1 MIYEELLT
9 KTGLSSDQAKVYE
22 TLLKGGVMPASK
34 AALKA
39 GLKRGLG
46 YKVIEQLVSLGLVEK
61 IDKKVAL
68 FAPNHP
74 SKIKELVQRK
84 EEELKT
90 IDASLSSILGMMA
103 SDYNLTT
110 GKPNIQFFEGYNGA
124 AKVIDDCLTATTPV
138 LSYVDFESVMKYIPE
153 LNKEHL
159 AKRLKL
165 GIEKRTLLIDSPK
178 TRELISGYDQSV
190 TDIKLIT
197 HQAKPFQSVMYI
209 YNNKIS
215 YITISSADDMI
226 GVIIE
231 DERITTMHRYLFEH
245 LWNITPELKSLK
257 NI

>member
-9 KTGLSSDQAKVYE
+9 KTGLTPDQAKVYE

-34 AALKA
+34 AALQA

-46 YKVIEQLVSLGLVEK
+46 YKVIEQLVTMGLVEK

-74 SKIKELVQRK
+74 SKIKEIIQRR
-84 EEELKT
+84 EDELKT
-90 IDASLSSILGMMA
+90 IEASLSSTLGMMT

-110 GKPNIQFFEGYNGA
+110 GKPNIQFFEGYAGA
-124 AKVIDDCLTATTPV
+124 ARVIDDSLTSKTPV

-159 AKRLKL
+159 AKRIKL
-165 GIEKRTLLIDSPK
+165 GIEKKTILLDSPK
-178 TRELISGYDQSV
+178 TRELIKGYD
-190 TDIKLIT
+190 TTTTNIKLIS
-197 HQAKPFQSVMYI
+197 HKAPPFQSVMYI
-209 YNNKIS
+209 YDNKIS
-215 YITISSADDMI
+215 YITISDKDMI

-231 DERITTMHRYLFEH
+231 DERITTMHRYLFDY
-245 LWNITPELKSLK
+245 LWEITPELK
-257 NI
+257 NQ